1 LFSRFATLVPPEG
14 IKIIVVLFLSFLI
27 GLNREERRTSDAAS
41 GEQYM
46 FGGVR
51 TFPLLGLI
59 GYALTY
65 LSGPQMVPMVAGLV
79 VVGTFLALSYKHKL
93 EKYEFAGATTEVS
106 GLVTYVI
113 GALVSRGEFWM
124 ATTIAIAGILLLE
137 LKSMLESLSL
147 RLPASEIL
155 AFTKFLLLTAVILPV
170 LPNREFGSFGF
181 NPFKV
186 WLIVV
191 AASGISY
198 ASYLLQKL
206 TKRHESVFLAALL
219 GGIYSSTVTTV
230 VLAKRARQEQAP
242 HLYSGGILIAAGVM
256 YLRLLILIGIFNHEL
271 MVRLL
276 VPFAILG
283 CGGLL
288 AGLLWSRRPD
298 PTGSG
303 ATKALEVKNPL
314 QLSAAFLFALLFL
327 VMLAATRYAIL
338 YAGRGGV
345 YGLAALTGLSDIDPF
360 ILGLTQSAHAATPVG
375 VAASSIVI
383 AAASNNLVKGFYAY
397 GFAGRPTGPQ
407 ALGLLA
413 ALAALGLLPLAF

>member
-1 LFSRFATLVPPEG
+1 
-14 IKIIVVLFLSFLI
+14 
-27 GLNREERRTSDAAS
+27 
-41 GEQYM
+41 M
-46 FGGVR
+46 
-51 TFPLLGLI
+51 
-59 GYALTY
+59 
-65 LSGPQMVPMVAGLV
+65 
-79 VVGTFLALSYKHKL
+79 
-93 EKYEFAGATTEVS
+93 
-106 GLVTYVI
+106 TYVI
-113 GALVSRGEFWM
+113 GALVSRGEFWI

-137 LKSMLESLSL
+137 LKDMLESLSR

-155 AFTKFLLLTAVILPV
+155 AFTKFLLLTAVVLPI
-170 LPNREFGSFGF
+170 LPNRNFGSFGF

-206 TKRHESVFLAALL
+206 LKGHESVVLAALL
-219 GGIYSSTVTTV
+219 GGAYSSTVTTV
-230 VLAKRARQEQAP
+230 VLAKRARQEQAS
-242 HLYSGGILIAAGVM
+242 HLYAGGILMAAGVM
-256 YLRLLILIGIFNHEL
+256 YLRLLILIGIFNHDL

-276 VPFAILG
+276 LPFAILG

-288 AGLLWSRRPD
+288 AGFLWSRRPD
-298 PTGSG
+298 PAARS
-303 ATKALEVKNPL
+303 APKDLEIKNPL

-345 YGLAALTGLSDIDPF
+345 YGLAALTGVSDIDPF
-360 ILGLTQSAHAATPVG
+360 ILGLTQSAHAATPVA
-375 VAASSIVI
+375 VAANSIVI

-397 GFAGRPTGPQ
+397 GFAGRRAGME

-413 ALAALGLLPLAF
+413 ALAAVGLLPLAF